1 MSRDLLLVA
10 IALFAWGMGESAFRF
25 FQPLYLEQLGA
36 SPLAIGTILGGLGI
50 AMTVAHIPAGFFAD
64 RFGRRIMMWA
74 AWFVG
79 VLSGVIMAAARSL
92 PVFTT
97 GVLLYGITACVVAPM
112 NSYITAARGRWSVG
126 RAITIT
132 SASYNLG
139 AVIGPFLGGIIG
151 DRFGYANIYLFATS
165 IFIISTGFILFIKP
179 QAPVKRDTETTSHR
193 VLNPPFMVFMM
204 IMFLATMGM
213 YLPQPLAPNF
223 LQKAHGLSLS
233 QIGALGA
240 ISSVGS
246 VLLSLG
252 VGNLNA
258 GLGFIIGQF
267 ATGFFSL
274 FLWLGTG
281 FPWFGVGFFMLGG
294 FRAARAMSIAQL
306 GSLISITN
314 MGLAYG
320 IAETISGVAT
330 IIAPLLAGYLYEI
343 NPEWIF
349 QIAIGII
356 LASIIFT
363 AGFTMKQQNESTEKT
378 P

>member
-10 IALFAWGMGESAFRF
+10 IALFAWGMGESSFRF

-36 SPLAIGTILGGLGI
+36 SPFAIGAILGGLGI

-64 RFGRRIMMWA
+64 RFGRRVMMWA

-79 VLSGVIMAAARSL
+79 VLSGVIMASARSL

-97 GVLLYGITACVVAPM
+97 GVLLYGITAFVIAPM
-112 NSYITAARGRWSVG
+112 NSYITAARGNWSVG
-126 RAITIT
+126 RAITFT

-139 AVIGPFLGGIIG
+139 AFFGPFLGGVIG
-151 DRFGYANIYLFATS
+151 DRFGYANIYLFATI
-165 IFIISTGFILFIKP
+165 IFMISTSFILFIKP
-179 QAPVKRDTETTSHR
+179 QATVKRDSETASHKL
-193 VLNPPFMVFMM
+193 LNRSFLVF
-204 IMFLATMGM
+204 ITILFLANFGM
-213 YLPQPLAPNF
+213 YIAQPLATNF

-233 QIGALGA
+233 QIGTLGA
-240 ISSVGS
+240 ISSVGA

-252 VGNLNA
+252 FGYLNA
-258 GLGFIIGQF
+258 GWGFILGQF
-267 ATGFFSL
+267 ATGVFSL

-294 FRAARAMSIAQL
+294 FRAGRAMSIAQL
-306 GSLISITN
+306 GTLISAGN

-320 IAETISGVAT
+320 IAETTSGVAT
-330 IIAPLLAGYLYEI
+330 ILAPLLAGYLYEI

-349 QIAIGII
+349 QTAIVVI

-363 AGFTMKQQNESTEKT
+363 AGFTLKHQTIKLGGG
-378 P
+378 

>member
-193 VLNPPFMVFMM
+193 VLNPP
-204 IMFLATMGM
+204 
-213 YLPQPLAPNF
+213 
-223 LQKAHGLSLS
+223 
-233 QIGALGA
+233 
-240 ISSVGS
+240 
-246 VLLSLG
+246 
-252 VGNLNA
+252 
-258 GLGFIIGQF
+258 
-267 ATGFFSL
+267 
-274 FLWLGTG
+274 
-281 FPWFGVGFFMLGG
+281 
-294 FRAARAMSIAQL
+294 
-306 GSLISITN
+306 
-314 MGLAYG
+314 
-320 IAETISGVAT
+320 
-330 IIAPLLAGYLYEI
+330 
-343 NPEWIF
+343 
-349 QIAIGII
+349 
-356 LASIIFT
+356 
-363 AGFTMKQQNESTEKT
+363 
-378 P
+378 